1 MRLIDI
7 KRSINIAFENFHPK
21 FSSNNTGTYYIDD
34 IQKVKN
40 AIRELDHIGFLHIK
54 DSNDDLL
61 AQINASITNHF
72 ILNGTQ
78 NEAYKTLFD
87 KLNYS
92 IVMLHQWINN
102 YVTAEETETTINI
115 KLPQIDNLKDFAAAG
130 NTIKKALSRV
140 IPEVGGEVRVKQFD
154 HGSYWLII
162 DVGVIEA
169 VLLVGGL
176 VSTAFVILKKVL
188 GVVES
193 FKTIQSLDLDCQI
206 KKITIKELEEKTIK
220 KEALEKAVE
229 LNNKY
234 FEKKNQEDN
243 QTDIN
248 ERIDRLSTSLSELI
262 KLLKA
267 GGEIHP
273 SLIATQETENLY
285 PRFEDKSLPFTPI
298 GLLTTENYNGEIN
311 KEQEGDAE

>member
-1 MRLIDI
+1 M
-7 KRSINIAFENFHPK
+7 
-21 FSSNNTGTYYIDD
+21 
-34 IQKVKN
+34 
-40 AIRELDHIGFLHIK
+40 
-54 DSNDDLL
+54 
-61 AQINASITNHF
+61 
-72 ILNGTQ
+72 
-78 NEAYKTLFD
+78 
-87 KLNYS
+87 
-92 IVMLHQWINN
+92 
-102 YVTAEETETTINI
+102 
-115 KLPQIDNLKDFAAAG
+115 
-130 NTIKKALSRV
+130 
-140 IPEVGGEVRVKQFD
+140 
-154 HGSYWLII
+154 
-162 DVGVIEA
+162 
-169 VLLVGGL
+169 
-176 VSTAFVILKKVL
+176 L

-273 SLIATQETENLY
+273 SLIAAQETENLY
-285 PRFEDKSLPFTPI
+285 PRFEDKSLP
-298 GLLTTENYNGEIN
+298 LHQLVY
-311 KEQEGDAE
+311 

>member
-1 MRLIDI
+1 MI
-7 KRSINIAFENFHPK
+7 
-21 FSSNNTGTYYIDD
+21 
-34 IQKVKN
+34 
-40 AIRELDHIGFLHIK
+40 
-54 DSNDDLL
+54 
-61 AQINASITNHF
+61 
-72 ILNGTQ
+72 
-78 NEAYKTLFD
+78 
-87 KLNYS
+87 
-92 IVMLHQWINN
+92 
-102 YVTAEETETTINI
+102 
-115 KLPQIDNLKDFAAAG
+115 
-130 NTIKKALSRV
+130 
-140 IPEVGGEVRVKQFD
+140 
-154 HGSYWLII
+154 
-162 DVGVIEA
+162 
-169 VLLVGGL
+169 GGL

-220 KEALEKAVE
+220 KEALEKAAE

-234 FEKKNQEDN
+234 FEKKNQEDS

-311 KEQEGDAE
+311 EEQEGDAE